1 MIPALFLVLAFQLA
15 GETLAHLSPWPV
27 PGPVIGMVMLAV
39 AFAVEPRL
47 LHLLRDLS
55 RTILGNLSL
64 LFVPAGVGIV
74 GHAGLLMTDG
84 LALAVAI
91 TVSTLLAM
99 AASALT
105 FQWVAR
111 RIGSDDA

>member
-27 PGPVIGMVMLAV
+27 PGPVIGMVLLAL

-74 GHAGLLMTDG
+74 GHADLLVSDG
-84 LALAVAI
+84 LAVALAVAI
-91 TVSTLLAM
+91 STLLAM
-99 AASALT
+99 AVAALT

-111 RIGSDDA
+111 RIGGGDA